1 MKIKDIITET
11 DHHANAKDLTPDQQ
25 AALYDTVSIPGIS
38 MNKSNGS
45 SYAQYRFGLALAG
58 APDYPTKAA
67 GAIAG
72 DPLISAYTE
81 EELEMVNAAAKM
93 VGAGEVKRMSNNRSE
108 EMSNTNKQ
116 SPVPA
121 RKKNKYGVQHG

>member
-1 MKIKDIITET
+1 MKIKDIISEA
-11 DHHANAKDLTPDQQ
+11 DHHANPKDLTPDQQ
-25 AALYDTVSIPGIS
+25 AALSNTISIPGIS

-58 APDYPTKAA
+58 APDFPTKAA

-72 DPLISAYTE
+72 DPLLSAYTE
-81 EELEMVNAAAKM
+81 EELAMVNAAAKM
-93 VGAGEVKRMSNNRSE
+93 VGAGEVKRMTNNRSE

-121 RKKNKYGVQHG
+121 RKKNKYGV

>member
-1 MKIKDIITET
+1 
-11 DHHANAKDLTPDQQ
+11 
-25 AALYDTVSIPGIS
+25 

-58 APDYPTKAA
+58 APDFPTKAA

-72 DPLISAYTE
+72 DPLLSAYTE
-81 EELEMVNAAAKM
+81 EELAMVNAAAKM
-93 VGAGEVKRMSNNRSE
+93 VGAGEVKRMTNNRSE

-121 RKKNKYGVQHG
+121 RKKNKYGV

>member
-11 DHHANAKDLTPDQQ
+11 DHHADVKELAPEHQ

-58 APDYPTKAA
+58 APDFPTKAA
-67 GAIAG
+67 GAVAG
-72 DPLISAYTE
+72 DPLLSAFTDQ
-81 EELEMVNAAAKM
+81 ELEMINSAAKM
-93 VGAGEVKRMSNNRSE
+93 VGAGAVKRVGNNRSE
-108 EMSNTNKQ
+108 ELSNTQKV

-121 RKKNKYGVQHG
+121 KKKNKYGV

>member
-11 DHHANAKDLTPDQQ
+11 DHHANPKDLSPDQQ
-25 AALYDTVSIPGIS
+25 AALSNTISIPGIS

-58 APDYPTKAA
+58 APDFPNKAA

-72 DPLISAYTE
+72 DPLLSAYTE
-81 EELEMVNAAAKM
+81 EELAMVNAAAKM
-93 VGAGEVKRMSNNRSE
+93 VGAGEVKRMTNNRSE

-121 RKKNKYGVQHG
+121 RKKNKYGV

>member
-11 DHHANAKDLTPDQQ
+11 DHHANGKELPAEHQ

-45 SYAQYRFGLALAG
+45 SYTQYRFGLALAG
-58 APDYPTKAA
+58 APDFPTKAA

-72 DPLISAYTE
+72 DPLLSAFTDE
-81 EELEMVNAAAKM
+81 EIEMINAAAKS
-93 VGAGEVKRMSNNRSE
+93 VGAGEVRRVSSNRSE
-108 EMSNTNKQ
+108 ELSNTNKQ

-121 RKKNKYGVQHG
+121 RKKNKYGV

>member
-1 MKIKDIITET
+1 MKIKEVLTEM
-11 DHHANAKDLTPDQQ
+11 DHHADPSQLPPEHQ

-38 MNKSNGS
+38 QNKSNGS

-58 APDYPTKAA
+58 APDFPTKAA

-72 DPLISAYTE
+72 DPLLSAFTDE
-81 EELEMVNAAAKM
+81 EIDMINSAAKM
-93 VGAGEVKRMSNNRSE
+93 VGAGEVRRMSNNRSE
-108 EMSNTNKQ
+108 EMSNTNKT

-121 RKKNKYGVQHG
+121 RKKNKYGV

>member
-121 RKKNKYGVQHG
+121 RKKNKYGV